1 MIFNYLKNRRIKKRA
16 AELTDVLGNLQS
28 GDILLVHTK
37 GSLLSAI
44 IRKLTKSYWNHSA
57 LVLTNFSHLQEYK
70 TTIVIEAQDDGV
82 IAHRIG
88 AFLDPKK
95 FDIAIK
101 RVPFL
106 NAVEQD
112 MVKHYLLAHIDVPY
126 DTTRLVNVLLGLLIG
141 KTYTQLTNT
150 RQVICTSLIQKAFYE
165 AMPTGRKHEVIFVN
179 NFKSEDD
186 LEVASPA
193 DIARSDKAVWIYNPH
208 NHH

>member
-37 GSLLSAI
+37 RSLLSAI

-126 DTTRLVNVLLGLLIG
+126 DTTRLVNVLLGLFFG
-141 KTYTQLTNT
+141 RTYAQLTNT

-165 AMPTGRKHEVIFVN
+165 AVPAERKHEVIFVN